1 MIVLPVM
8 QAVSSEARKRAAL
21 ATSAG
26 SPTRPRGY
34 QSASS
39 SKMVGRRSTRE
50 AELQVARSIIA
61 ARGGDL
67 ELRSEPDHGTRS
79 RSVCRS
85 LRRRTSPMNRMLV
98 EDDERILEFIPAA

>member
-21 ATSAG
+21 ATS
-26 SPTRPRGY
+26 RG
-34 QSASS
+34 ASS
-39 SKMVGRRSTRE
+39 PAEPEQPVDAGLGGPLAAV

-98 EDDERILEFIPAA
+98 EDDERILEFITAA